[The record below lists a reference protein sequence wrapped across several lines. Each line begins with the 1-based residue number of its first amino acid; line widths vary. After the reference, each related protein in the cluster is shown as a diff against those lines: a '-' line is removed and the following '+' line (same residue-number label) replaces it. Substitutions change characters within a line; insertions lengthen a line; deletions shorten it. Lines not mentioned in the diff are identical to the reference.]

1 MKKIFN
7 YTFIFGMIIFL
18 SPSIAFS
25 HSGGLNSSGCHSGSK
40 PYHCHRSQSEMTKSS
55 SGGNRLK
62 CSSGS
67 TSKDCKKSSNSVTS
81 VYQNNT
87 KNELK
92 KTQYVSSADGEAIT
106 IFGINFDMNKN
117 DIINVIIDR
126 YGCKKNYE
134 LKQNK
139 CKIEGGGYLV
149 QWGLNDLGQIKS
161 IQFNCSI
168 YNGCNYLRD
177 EVYENIST
185 KFKLFNEDIKD
196 YKTCGYGILG
206 EKICIYDNKLKLIF
220 YRNKFRQLP
229 MNFD

>member
-18 SPSIAFS
+18 SSSIAFS

-62 CSSGS
+62 CNSGS
-67 TSKDCKKSSNSVTS
+67 TSKDCKKSTNSVTS

-92 KTQYVSSADGEAIT
+92 ETQYVSSADGEAIT

-117 DIINVIIDR
+117 DVIDVIIER
-126 YGCKKNYE
+126 YGCAINRIPE
-134 LKQNK
+134 NI
-139 CKIEGGGYLV
+139 CKIDGGGYPV
-149 QWGLNDLGQIKS
+149 MWFLNDLGQIES
-161 IQFNCSI
+161 INFNCVI
-168 YNGCNYLRD
+168 YNGCTYSRD
-177 EVYENIST
+177 QVYENISS
-185 KFKLFNEDIKD
+185 KFKLFDNEIVNNRA
-196 YKTCGYGILG
+196 CGFGIIG
-206 EKICIYDNKLKLIF
+206 EKICISDQYLSF
-220 YRNKFRQLP
+220 SRNKFRQLP
-229 MNFD
+229 ISFD

>member
-67 TSKDCKKSSNSVTS
+67 TSKDCKKSTNSVTS

-117 DIINVIIDR
+117 DVIDVITER
-126 YGCKKNYE
+126 YGCNKIWISEK
-134 LKQNK
+134 K
-139 CKIEGGGYLV
+139 CKIDDGGSPVTWY
-149 QWGLNDLGQIKS
+149 LNDLGQIQS
-161 IQFNCSI
+161 IHFNCVI
-168 YNGCNYLRD
+168 YNGCTYSRD
-177 EVYENIST
+177 QVYENISS
-185 KFKLFNEDIKD
+185 KYKLFDNEIGNI
-196 YKTCGYGILG
+196 KTCGFGILG
-206 EKICIYDNKLKLIF
+206 EKICIHDQSLTF
-220 YRNKFRQLP
+220 SRNKFRQLP
-229 MNFD
+229 ISFD

>member
-7 YTFIFGMIIFL
+7 YTFIFGIIIFL
-18 SPSIAFS
+18 TPSIAFS

-40 PYHCHRSQSEMTKSS
+40 PYHCHRPQSEMTKSS

-67 TSKDCKKSSNSVTS
+67 TSKDCKKSTNSVTS

-117 DIINVIIDR
+117 DVIDVIIER
-126 YGCKKNYE
+126 YGCAINLIPE
-134 LKQNK
+134 NI
-139 CKIEGGGYLV
+139 CKIDGGGYPV
-149 QWGLNDLGQIKS
+149 MWFLNDLGQIES
-161 IQFNCSI
+161 INFNCVI
-168 YNGCNYLRD
+168 YNGCTYSRD
-177 EVYENIST
+177 QVYENISS
-185 KFKLFNEDIKD
+185 KFKLFDNEIVNNRA
-196 YKTCGYGILG
+196 CGFGIIG
-206 EKICIYDNKLKLIF
+206 EKICISDQYLSF
-220 YRNKFRQLP
+220 SRNKFRQLP
-229 MNFD
+229 ISFD

>member
-1 MKKIFN
+1 
-7 YTFIFGMIIFL
+7 MIIFL

-67 TSKDCKKSSNSVTS
+67 TSKDCKKSTNSVTS

-117 DIINVIIDR
+117 DVIDVIIER
-126 YGCKKNYE
+126 YGCAIGYWISE
-134 LKQNK
+134 NK
-139 CKIEGGGYLV
+139 CKIDGGGYPV
-149 QWGLNDLGQIKS
+149 TWFLNDLGQIES
-161 IQFNCSI
+161 INFKCVI
-168 YNGCNYLRD
+168 YNGCTYSRD
-177 EVYENIST
+177 QVYENISS
-185 KFKLFNEDIKD
+185 KFKLFDNEIVNNRA
-196 YKTCGYGILG
+196 CGFGIIG
-206 EKICIYDNKLKLIF
+206 EKICISDQYLSF
-220 YRNKFRQLP
+220 SRNKFRQLP
-229 MNFD
+229 ISFD